1 MLSRIK
7 YLVVSASAC
16 LTILLVTG
24 SVASKGADQSDT
36 LKHIGVFSDVVAHIK
51 SEYVEEP
58 DMKSVTLGALNGLL
72 EAIDPFASYL
82 NADQYQDYL
91 KNKDVKRA
99 DVGLVLSKKAGLM
112 GLMGVVGTV
121 PDSPAANAG
130 LSTGDMIES
139 IKGIAT
145 RDMPLAYASL
155 LLQGANGSTVELSVI
170 RVRHPEPQTIT
181 LTRANLTSPPVEVKM
196 LAGAVGYLG
205 IGALTSDQVK
215 QAADDIRQL
224 QKDGA
229 QKLVVDVRN
238 CSVGT
243 PEDGIAFAN
252 LFLAGGRITYLKGQK
267 VPERDFD
274 ADPTKAITTLPLVV
288 LVNHGTA
295 DGAEIAAAALA
306 GNKRA
311 QLVGEPTYG
320 DAALRRALTM
330 DDGSAIILSVAKY
343 YSPEGK
349 AIQDTRVMPGTVVAG
364 AEPQIEYD
372 DNGEPI
378 TEPEPQQPQK
388 KKLEDDPVVKKAV
401 EILGVVAKA

>member
-1 MLSRIK
+1 MRNRIK

-16 LTILLVTG
+16 LTILLVSG

-72 EAIDPFASYL
+72 EAVDPFASYL

-99 DVGLVLSKKAGLM
+99 DVGLVLSKKAGY
-112 GLMGVVGTV
+112 MGVVGTM
-121 PDSPAANAG
+121 PDSPSANAG

-155 LLQGANGSTVELSVI
+155 LLQGPNGSTVELSVV
-170 RVRHPEPQTIT
+170 RARHPEPQTVT
-181 LTRANLTSPPVEVKM
+181 LTRANLTIPPVESKM
-196 LAGAVGYLG
+196 LAGAVGYVE

-215 QAADDIRQL
+215 QAAEAIRRL

-229 QKLVVDVRN
+229 QRLVVDVRN
-238 CSVGT
+238 CSIGA

-252 LFLAGGRITYLKGQK
+252 LFLASGRITYLKGQK
-267 VPERDFD
+267 VPEQDFD
-274 ADPTKAITTLPLVV
+274 ADPGKAVTTLPVAV

-295 DGAEIAAAALA
+295 DAAEIAAAALG

-311 QLVGEPTYG
+311 QLVGERTYG

-349 AIQDTRVMPGTVVAG
+349 AIQDTGVTPATVVAG
-364 AEPQIEYD
+364 AEPQVEVD

-378 TEPEPQQPQK
+378 AEPEPQQPQR